1 VRLPESESDSLFG
14 SQRAQGLLF
23 IFFRRPYD
31 IGDRIH
37 ISDVNSDTA
46 ASGSAT
52 WFVRDVTL
60 FTTTVVFATTNER
73 ATLSNGSLAAS
84 RIINANRS
92 PKAILYVYLKFGIEV
107 PYEKIQI
114 FQESLTRFV
123 KARPREWLNLSGFRA
138 TDIQSDQ
145 GYIEYVVVLQHRNS
159 CKYGAHWRFL
169 SVLSFCSLTMLS
181 AIALFCYI

>member
-1 VRLPESESDSLFG
+1 LSLESKSDVLSCYHY
-14 SQRAQGLLF
+14 AQGLLF
-23 IFFRRPYD
+23 ILLRRPYD

-37 ISDVNSDTA
+37 ISDVNNETV
-46 ASGSAT
+46 ASGSPT

-84 RIINANRS
+84 RIINATRS
-92 PKAILYVYLKFGIEV
+92 PKALLYVYLKFGIEV

-138 TDIQSDQ
+138 TNIQADQ
-145 GYIEYVVVLQHRNS
+145 GYIEYVVVLQHRDS
-159 CKYGAHWRFL
+159 CEYGVQRRFFPM
-169 SVLSFCSLTMLS
+169 LSFCIL
-181 AIALFCYI
+181 AYA

>member
-1 VRLPESESDSLFG
+1 MCCNIALRLPQSKSNIFSC
-14 SQRAQGLLF
+14 SHHAQGLLF
-23 IFFRRPYD
+23 ILLRRPYD

-37 ISDVNSDTA
+37 ISDVNNETA
-46 ASGSAT
+46 ASGSPT

-73 ATLSNGSLAAS
+73 ATLSNGAMAAS
-84 RIINANRS
+84 RIINATRS
-92 PKAILYVYLKFGIEV
+92 PKALLYVYLKFGIEV

-138 TDIQSDQ
+138 TNIQADQ
-145 GYIEYVVVLQHRNS
+145 GYIEYVVVLQHRDS
-159 CKYGAHWRFL
+159 CKCGL
-169 SVLSFCSLTMLS
+169 Q
-181 AIALFCYI
+181 

>member
-181 AIALFCYI
+181 AIASFCYI